1 MNSEIYL
8 DHNATTYVEPKVV
21 EAMIPYFTEKFANP
35 SGIYSLSQNVSNDIQ
50 AAREKIQELLHA
62 KKGKL
67 IFTGGGSESDNLAI
81 KGYAYANQNKG
92 KHIITSQIEH
102 HAVLHTCEQLE
113 KEGFT
118 VTYLPV
124 DTTGIVKLEEL
135 KKAIQADTLL
145 ISIMYANNETGV
157 IQPIKEIINIAHQNK
172 VAVHTDAVQIVGKQE
187 INIDDLGV
195 DLLSFSAHK
204 FYGPKGIGGLF
215 VKKGIKIHNIIQG
228 GGQEFK
234 LRAGTEN
241 TAGIIGT
248 TKALEIAMQNWEE
261 DWNKEKALRDELEQH
276 LLALIPESQLNGHV
290 ENRLANTLNIIIK
303 YIEGE
308 GMLLLLNNNN
318 IYASSGSACTSGSL
332 DPSHVLLAMGIPH
345 EHAHGSLRFS
355 LGRKTTQDDIK
366 QVIEVL
372 PKIVEKLRAMSPLY
386 NSKNHPS
393 GFNNESTFPY

>member
-1 MNSEIYL
+1 MNKSIYL
-8 DHNATTYVEPKVV
+8 DHNATTYVEPAVV
-21 EAMIPYFTEKFANP
+21 EAMLPYFTEKFANP
-35 SGIYSLSQNVSNDIQ
+35 SSIYSISEDVNSDIQ
-50 AAREKIQELLHA
+50 IAREKIQELLHA
-62 KKGKL
+62 KNGKL

-81 KGYAYANQNKG
+81 KGYAYANKNKG

-124 DTTGIVKLEEL
+124 NNLGLINLDEL
-135 KKAIQADTLL
+135 KKAIKDDTIL
-145 ISIMYANNETGV
+145 ITIMYANNETGV
-157 IQPIKEIINIAHQNK
+157 IQPMQEIITLAHEHK
-172 VAVHTDAVQIVGKQE
+172 IAVHTDAVQIIGKYE
-187 INIDDLGV
+187 INVEALGI

-204 FYGPKGIGGLF
+204 FYGPKGVGGLF
-215 VKKGIKIHNIIQG
+215 VKKGIKINNIIQG

-248 TKALEIAMQNWEE
+248 AKALEIAMKNWKEE
-261 DWNKEKALRDELEQH
+261 WDKESSLRNILEKK
-276 LLALIPESQLNGHV
+276 LLELIPESQINGDT

-308 GMLLLLNNNN
+308 SMLLMLNNNN

-355 LGRKTTQDDIK
+355 LGRKNTKEDIDK
-366 QVIEVL
+366 VIEVL

-386 NSKNHPS
+386 KTKN
-393 GFNNESTFPY
+393 

>member
-1 MNSEIYL
+1 MNKSIYL
-8 DHNATTYVEPKVV
+8 DHNATTYVEPAVV
-21 EAMIPYFTEKFANP
+21 EAMLPYFTEKFANP
-35 SGIYSLSQNVSNDIQ
+35 SSIYSISEDVNSDIQ
-50 AAREKIQELLHA
+50 TAREKIQELLHA
-62 KKGKL
+62 KNGKL

-81 KGYAYANQNKG
+81 KGYAYANKNKG

-124 DTTGIVKLEEL
+124 NNLGLINLDEL
-135 KKAIQADTLL
+135 KKAIKDDTIL
-145 ISIMYANNETGV
+145 ITIMYANNETGV
-157 IQPIKEIINIAHQNK
+157 IQPMQEIITLAHEHK
-172 VAVHTDAVQIVGKQE
+172 IAVHTDAVQIIGKYE
-187 INIDDLGV
+187 INVEALGI

-204 FYGPKGIGGLF
+204 FYGPKGVGGLF
-215 VKKGIKIHNIIQG
+215 VKKGIKINNIIQG

-248 TKALEIAMQNWEE
+248 AKALEIAMKNWKEE
-261 DWNKEKALRDELEQH
+261 WDKESSLRNILEKK
-276 LLALIPESQLNGHV
+276 LLELIPESQINGDT

-308 GMLLLLNNNN
+308 SMLLMLNNNN

-355 LGRKTTQDDIK
+355 LGRKNTKEDIDK
-366 QVIEVL
+366 VIEVL
-372 PKIVEKLRAMSPLY
+372 PKIVERLRAMSPLY
-386 NSKNHPS
+386 KTKN
-393 GFNNESTFPY
+393 

>member
-1 MNSEIYL
+1 MNKSIYL
-8 DHNATTYVEPKVV
+8 DHNATTYVEPAVV
-21 EAMIPYFTEKFANP
+21 EAMLPYFTEKFANP
-35 SGIYSLSQNVSNDIQ
+35 SSIYSISEDVNSDIQ
-50 AAREKIQELLHA
+50 TAREKIQELLNA
-62 KKGKL
+62 KNGKL

-81 KGYAYANQNKG
+81 KGYVYANKHKG

-124 DTTGIVKLEEL
+124 NDKGIVKLDEL
-135 KKAIQADTLL
+135 INAIQDDTILVT
-145 ISIMYANNETGV
+145 IMYANNETGV
-157 IQPIKEIINIAHQNK
+157 IQPLEKILLIAHEHEI
-172 VAVHTDAVQIVGKQE
+172 AVHTDAVQIIGKYE
-187 INIDDLGV
+187 IDVDALGI

-204 FYGPKGIGGLF
+204 FYGPKGVGGLF
-215 VKKGIKIHNIIQG
+215 VKKGIKINNIIQG

-248 TKALEIAMQNWEE
+248 AKALEIALKNWKEE
-261 DWNKEKALRDELEQH
+261 WDKESSLRNVLEKK
-276 LLALIPESQLNGHV
+276 LLELIPESQINGDT

-308 GMLLLLNNNN
+308 SMLLLLNNNN

-355 LGRKTTQDDIK
+355 LGRKNTKEDIDK
-366 QVIEVL
+366 VIEVL
-372 PKIVEKLRAMSPLY
+372 PKIVERLRAMSPLY
-386 NSKNHPS
+386 KAKR
-393 GFNNESTFPY
+393 

>member
-1 MNSEIYL
+1 MNKSIYL
-8 DHNATTYVEPKVV
+8 DHNATTYVEPAVV
-21 EAMIPYFTEKFANP
+21 EAMLPYFTEKFANP
-35 SGIYSLSQNVSNDIQ
+35 SSIYSISEDVNSDIQ
-50 AAREKIQELLHA
+50 TAREQIQDLLHA
-62 KKGKL
+62 KNGKI

-124 DTTGIVKLEEL
+124 NDKGIIKLDEL
-135 KKAIQADTLL
+135 IHAIQDDTIL
-145 ISIMYANNETGV
+145 ITIMYANNETGV
-157 IQPIKEIINIAHQNK
+157 IQPLEKILLIAHEHEI
-172 VAVHTDAVQIVGKQE
+172 AVHTDAVQIIGKHE
-187 INIDDLGV
+187 INVEELGI

-204 FYGPKGIGGLF
+204 FYGPKGVGGLF
-215 VKKGIKIHNIIQG
+215 VKKGIKINNIIQG

-241 TAGIIGT
+241 TAGIVGT
-248 TKALEIAMQNWEE
+248 AKALEIALKNWKEE
-261 DWNKEKALRDELEQH
+261 WDKESSLRNILEKK
-276 LLALIPESQLNGHV
+276 LLELIPESQINGDT

-308 GMLLLLNNNN
+308 SMLLMLNNNN

-355 LGRKTTQDDIK
+355 LGRKNTKEDIDK
-366 QVIEVL
+366 VIEVL
-372 PKIVEKLRAMSPLY
+372 PKIVERLRAMSPLY
-386 NSKNHPS
+386 KRS
-393 GFNNESTFPY
+393 

>member
-1 MNSEIYL
+1 MNKSIYL
-8 DHNATTYVEPKVV
+8 DHNATTYVEPAVV
-21 EAMIPYFTEKFANP
+21 EAMLPYFTEKFANP
-35 SGIYSLSQNVSNDIQ
+35 SSIYSISEDVNSDIQ
-50 AAREKIQELLHA
+50 TAREQIQKLLHA
-62 KKGKL
+62 KNGKL

-81 KGYAYANQNKG
+81 KGYVYANKHKG

-124 DTTGIVKLEEL
+124 NDKGIVKLDEL
-135 KKAIQADTLL
+135 IHAIQDDTIL
-145 ISIMYANNETGV
+145 ITIMYANNETGV
-157 IQPIKEIINIAHQNK
+157 IQPLEKILLIAHEHEI
-172 VAVHTDAVQIVGKQE
+172 AVHTDAVQIIGKHE
-187 INIDDLGV
+187 INVEELGI

-204 FYGPKGIGGLF
+204 FYGPKGVGGLF
-215 VKKGIKIHNIIQG
+215 VKKGIKINNIIQG

-241 TAGIIGT
+241 TAGIVGT
-248 TKALEIAMQNWEE
+248 AKALEIALKNWKEE
-261 DWNKEKALRDELEQH
+261 WDKESSLRNILEKK
-276 LLALIPESQLNGHV
+276 LLELIPESQINGDT

-308 GMLLLLNNNN
+308 SMLLMLNNNN

-355 LGRKTTQDDIK
+355 LGRKNTKEDIDK
-366 QVIEVL
+366 VIEVL
-372 PKIVEKLRAMSPLY
+372 PKIVERLRAMSPLY
-386 NSKNHPS
+386 KRS
-393 GFNNESTFPY
+393 

>member
-1 MNSEIYL
+1 MNKSIYL
-8 DHNATTYVEPKVV
+8 DHNATTYVEPAVV
-21 EAMIPYFTEKFANP
+21 EAMLPYFTEKFANP
-35 SGIYSLSQNVSNDIQ
+35 SSIYSISEDVNSDIQ
-50 AAREKIQELLHA
+50 TAREKIQELLHA
-62 KKGKL
+62 KNGKI

-81 KGYAYANQNKG
+81 KGYAYANKNKG

-124 DTTGIVKLEEL
+124 NNLGLINLDEL
-135 KKAIQADTLL
+135 KKASKDDTIL
-145 ISIMYANNETGV
+145 ITIMYANNETGV
-157 IQPIKEIINIAHQNK
+157 IQPMQEIITLAHEHK
-172 VAVHTDAVQIVGKQE
+172 IAVHTDAVQIIGKYK
-187 INIDDLGV
+187 IDVEALGI

-204 FYGPKGIGGLF
+204 FYGPKGVGGLF
-215 VKKGIKIHNIIQG
+215 VKKGIKINNIIQG

-248 TKALEIAMQNWEE
+248 AKALEIAMKNWKEE
-261 DWNKEKALRDELEQH
+261 WDKESSLRNILEKK
-276 LLALIPESQLNGHV
+276 LLELIPESQINGAT

-308 GMLLLLNNNN
+308 SMLLMLNNNN

-355 LGRKTTQDDIK
+355 LGRKNTKEDIDK
-366 QVIEVL
+366 VIEVL

-386 NSKNHPS
+386 KRS
-393 GFNNESTFPY
+393 